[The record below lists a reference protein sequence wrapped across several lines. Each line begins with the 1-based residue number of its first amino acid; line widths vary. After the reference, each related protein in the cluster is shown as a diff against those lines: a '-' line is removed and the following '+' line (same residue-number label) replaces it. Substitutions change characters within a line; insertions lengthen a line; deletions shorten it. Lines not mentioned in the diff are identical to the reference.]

1 MDEVEALAA
10 RHAALEEELAS
21 RTRERDAT
29 RRLLDESRR
38 LPVLDN
44 LRVAAPCSVAWASM
58 PGDERVRACAEC
70 QQHVYNLTA
79 MTRDQA
85 EALIRDKN
93 GKLCV
98 RYFQRADGTI
108 LLADCAVGVAR
119 RRRRRLVIAGAVVSI
134 AGAALYKL
142 MPERPQPVAP
152 VVVEIAKPHVF
163 AAPPPA
169 AAMPAG
175 EWTQGTPAPPPR
187 HHDYPPPHI
196 VPKHTAPKHTAPH
209 DDGDWIMG
217 RK

>member
-1 MDEVEALAA
+1 MDEA
-10 RHAALEEELAS
+10 
-21 RTRERDAT
+21 
-29 RRLLDESRR
+29 RR

-85 EALIRDKN
+85 DALIRAKN

-119 RRRRRLVIAGAVVSI
+119 RRRRRFVIAGAVVSL

-142 MPERPQPVAP
+142 LPERPQPVAP
-152 VVVEIAKPHVF
+152 AVVELLQPADVEPLPHF
-163 AAPPPA
+163 AAPPPHV
-169 AAMPAG
+169 
-175 EWTQGTPAPPPR
+175 EPP
-187 HHDYPPPHI
+187 PPPHI
-196 VPKHTAPKHTAPH
+196 VPKPPHIEPKPRDRWMHGVAVPAAL

-217 RK
+217 KK

>member
-10 RHAALEEELAS
+10 RHAALEEQLAG

-29 RRLLDESRR
+29 RRLLDEARR

-119 RRRRRLVIAGAVVSI
+119 RRRRRFVIAGAVVSI

-142 MPERPQPVAP
+142 VPERPQPVAP
-152 VVVEIAKPHVF
+152 VVIDSPPPPRVF
-163 AAPPPA
+163 AAPPPPPSSPEGAWTVGA
-169 AAMPAG
+169 AA
-175 EWTQGTPAPPPR
+175 PPL
-187 HHDYPPPHI
+187 PPPH
-196 VPKHTAPKHTAPH
+196 PRPH
-209 DDGDWIMG
+209 PHHATPRAAHADGDWIMG
-217 RK
+217 KK